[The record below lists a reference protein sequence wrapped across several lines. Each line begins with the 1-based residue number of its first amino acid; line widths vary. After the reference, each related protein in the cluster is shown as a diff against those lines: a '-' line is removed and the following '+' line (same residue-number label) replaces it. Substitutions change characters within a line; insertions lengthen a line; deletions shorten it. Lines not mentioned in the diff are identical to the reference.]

1 MDEEEVVHVFFFFL
15 HCKKTI
21 IMYNEED
28 FIKIGEMCMISTQN
42 VSLRYGDRALFENVS
57 IQFTEGNCY
66 GIIGANGAGKSTFLK
81 ILSGEIE
88 PNKGEVIIPEGQRL
102 SVLKQDHFAY
112 DDQDVLRTVMM
123 GNKRLYDIMVRK
135 EELYSKEDFNDED
148 GLELADLEGEFM
160 EMDGW
165 NAETD
170 AEILLNGLGVT
181 SEYHHLLMK
190 ELGDQ
195 QKVKVLLAQALFGN
209 PDVLLLDEP
218 TNHLDLKSITW
229 LENFLLNF
237 PNTVIVVSHDR
248 HFLNK
253 VCTHIADIDYSKIQL
268 YVGNYD
274 FWYEYSQMMLK
285 QAKEINKKAEAK
297 KKELE
302 EFIARFSANASK
314 AKQATSR
321 KKLLDNLE
329 MVEIKPSMRRY
340 PFIGFTPDREVGN
353 IVLNVEDLSYE
364 QNGEMIL
371 NHVSFSISPK
381 DKVAFVSD
389 NELAVTSF
397 FKIIMGEITDYQGSF
412 QWGITTSRSYFP
424 KDNNDYFDHCELSLV
439 DWLRQFTDGDVY
451 EQDLRGWLG
460 RVLFSGE
467 EALKKAN
474 VLSGGEKVRCMLAKM
489 MMENSNVLVL
499 DEPTNHLDLES
510 IQAVNEGLM
519 RFKENILFASH
530 DHQFVQTIANRII
543 EFNENGCLDR
553 LSTFD
558 EYLEYKEKME
568 A

>member
-1 MDEEEVVHVFFFFL
+1 
-15 HCKKTI
+15 
-21 IMYNEED
+21 
-28 FIKIGEMCMISTQN
+28 MIATQN
-42 VSLRYGDRALFENVS
+42 VSLRYGDRALYENVS
-57 IQFTEGNCY
+57 IKFTEGNCY

-81 ILSGEIE
+81 ILAGEIE
-88 PNKGEVIIPEGQRL
+88 PNKGEVVITPGQRL

-112 DDQDVLRTVMM
+112 DDQEVLKTVLM
-123 GNKRLYDIMVRK
+123 GNKRLYEIMLRK
-135 EELYSKEDFNDED
+135 EELYSKADFNDED
-148 GLELADLEGEFM
+148 GIELAELEGEFM

-170 AEILLNGLGVT
+170 AEILLNGLQIT

-209 PDVLLLDEP
+209 PDILLLDEP
-218 TNHLDLKSITW
+218 TNHLDLKSVTW

-274 FWYEYSQMMLK
+274 FWYEYSQMMIK

-329 MVEIKPSMRRY
+329 MVDIKPSLRRY
-340 PFIGFTPDREVGN
+340 PFIGFTPEREVGN
-353 IVLNVEDLSYE
+353 IVLTVEDLGYK
-364 QNGEMIL
+364 QNGEQIFD
-371 NHVSFSISPK
+371 HVSFSLSPK

-389 NELAVTSF
+389 HELAITSF
-397 FKIIMGEITDYQGSF
+397 FKIIMGEITDYTGSF
-412 QWGITTSRSYFP
+412 QWGVTTSKSYFP
-424 KDNNDYFDHCELSLV
+424 KDNNEYFDDCDLSLV
-439 DWLRQFTDGDVY
+439 EWLRQYAGEDAY

-489 MMENSNVLVL
+489 MMANANVLVL

-510 IQAVNEGLM
+510 IQALNEGLI
-519 RFKENILFASH
+519 RFKENVLFASH

-543 EFNENGCLDR
+543 ELKEDGCIDR
-553 LSTFD
+553 LSTYD

-568 A
+568 G

>member
-1 MDEEEVVHVFFFFL
+1 
-15 HCKKTI
+15 
-21 IMYNEED
+21 
-28 FIKIGEMCMISTQN
+28 MIATQN

-57 IQFTEGNCY
+57 IKFTEGNCY

-81 ILSGEIE
+81 ILAGEIE
-88 PNKGEVIIPEGQRL
+88 PNKGEVVITPGQRL

-112 DDQDVLRTVMM
+112 DDQEVLKTVLM
-123 GNKRLYDIMVRK
+123 GNKRLYEIMLRK
-135 EELYSKEDFNDED
+135 EELYSKADFNDED
-148 GLELADLEGEFM
+148 GIELAELEGEFM

-170 AEILLNGLGVT
+170 AEILLNGLQIT

-195 QKVKVLLAQALFGN
+195 QKVKVLLSQALFGN
-209 PDVLLLDEP
+209 PDILLLDEP
-218 TNHLDLKSITW
+218 TNHLDLKSVTW

-274 FWYEYSQMMLK
+274 FWYEYSQMMIK

-329 MVEIKPSMRRY
+329 MVDIKPSLRRY
-340 PFIGFTPDREVGN
+340 PFIGFTPEREVGN
-353 IVLNVEDLSYE
+353 IVLTVEDLGYK
-364 QNGEMIL
+364 QNGEQIFD
-371 NHVSFSISPK
+371 HVSFSLSPK

-389 NELAVTSF
+389 HELAITSF
-397 FKIIMGEITDYQGSF
+397 FKIIMGEITDYTGSF
-412 QWGITTSRSYFP
+412 QWGVTTSKSYFP
-424 KDNNDYFDHCELSLV
+424 KDNNEYFDDCDLSLV
-439 DWLRQFTDGDVY
+439 EWLRQYAGEDAY

-489 MMENSNVLVL
+489 MMANANVLVL

-510 IQAVNEGLM
+510 IQALNEGLI
-519 RFKENILFASH
+519 RFKENVLFASH

-543 EFNENGCLDR
+543 ELKEDGCIDR
-553 LSTFD
+553 LSTYD

-568 A
+568 G

>member
-1 MDEEEVVHVFFFFL
+1 
-15 HCKKTI
+15 
-21 IMYNEED
+21 MYNKVDYER
-28 FIKIGEMCMISTQN
+28 GEITMISTQN
-42 VSLRYGDRALFENVS
+42 VTLRYGDRALFENVS

-88 PNKGEVIIPEGQRL
+88 PNKGEVVITPGQRL

-112 DDQDVLRTVMM
+112 DELDVLKTVMM
-123 GNKRLYDIMVRK
+123 GNKRLFEIMQRK
-135 EELYSKEDFNDED
+135 EELYSKPDFNDDD
-148 GLELADLEGEFM
+148 GIELGELEGEFM

-165 NAETD
+165 NAESD

-181 SEYHHLLMK
+181 TEFHHVLMK

-209 PDVLLLDEP
+209 PDILLLDEP
-218 TNHLDLKSITW
+218 TNHLDMKSINW

-253 VCTHIADIDYSKIQL
+253 VCTHIADIDFSKIQL

-285 QAKEINKKAEAK
+285 QAKDINKKAEAK

-329 MVEIKPSMRRY
+329 MVDIKPSLRRY

-364 QNGEMIL
+364 VNGDKIL

-397 FKIIMGEITDYQGSF
+397 FKIITGEIENYEGTF
-412 QWGITTSRSYFP
+412 QWGVTTSQSYFP
-424 KDNNDYFDHCELSLV
+424 KDNNEYFDNSDLTLV
-439 DWLRQFTDGDVY
+439 DWLRQYAVGDVY
-451 EQDLRGWLG
+451 DQDLRGWLG

-489 MMENSNVLVL
+489 MMANCNVLIL

-510 IQAVNEGLM
+510 IQALNEGLM
-519 RFKENILFASH
+519 RFKENILFSSH
-530 DHQFVQTIANRII
+530 DHQFVQTIATRVI
-543 EFNENGCLDR
+543 EFNQEGCLDR
-553 LSTFD
+553 LSSFD
-558 EYLEYKEKME
+558 EYLEFKEQITR
-568 A
+568 

>member
-1 MDEEEVVHVFFFFL
+1 
-15 HCKKTI
+15 
-21 IMYNEED
+21 
-28 FIKIGEMCMISTQN
+28 MIATQN

-88 PNKGEVIIPEGQRL
+88 PNKGEVVITPGQRL

-112 DDQDVLRTVMM
+112 DDQEVLKTVLM
-123 GNKRLYDIMVRK
+123 GNKRLYEIMLRK
-135 EELYSKEDFNDED
+135 EELYSKADFNDED
-148 GLELADLEGEFM
+148 GIELAELEGEFM

-181 SEYHHLLMK
+181 GEYHHLLMK

-209 PDVLLLDEP
+209 PDILLLDEP
-218 TNHLDLKSITW
+218 TNHLDLKSVTW

-268 YVGNYD
+268 YIGNYD

-329 MVEIKPSMRRY
+329 MVDIKPSLRRY
-340 PFIGFTPDREVGN
+340 PFIGFIPDREVGN
-353 IVLNVEDLSYE
+353 IVLTVEDLGYS
-364 QNGEMIL
+364 QNGEQIFD
-371 NHVSFSISPK
+371 HVSFSISPK

-389 NELAVTSF
+389 HELAVTTF
-397 FKIIMGEITDYQGSF
+397 FKIIMGEITDYTGTF
-412 QWGITTSRSYFP
+412 QWGVTTSQSYFP
-424 KDNNDYFDHCELSLV
+424 KDNNEFFDDCDLTLV
-439 DWLRQFTDGDVY
+439 DWLRQYAGDDAY
-451 EQDLRGWLG
+451 EQDLRSWLG

-489 MMENSNVLVL
+489 MMANANVLVL

-510 IQAVNEGLM
+510 IQALNEGLI
-519 RFKENILFASH
+519 RFKENVLFASH

-543 EFNENGCLDR
+543 ELTPQGCIDR
-553 LSTFD
+553 LSTYD
-558 EYLEYKEKME
+558 EYLEYKETLE
-568 A
+568 N

>member
-1 MDEEEVVHVFFFFL
+1 MRWTV
-15 HCKKTI
+15 KK
-21 IMYNEED
+21 
-28 FIKIGEMCMISTQN
+28 GEMYMISTQN
-42 VSLRYGDRALFENVS
+42 VSLQYGDRALFENVS

-112 DDQDVLRTVMM
+112 DDQDVLKTVMM
-123 GNKRLYDIMVRK
+123 GNKRLFEIMQRK
-135 EELYSKEDFNDED
+135 EELYSKADFNDED
-148 GLELADLEGEFM
+148 GLELADLEGEFL

-170 AEILLNGLGVT
+170 AEILLNGLGV
-181 SEYHHLLMK
+181 SGEFHHVLMK

-218 TNHLDLKSITW
+218 TNHLDLKSINW

-237 PNTVIVVSHDR
+237 QNTVIVVSHDR

-253 VCTHIADIDYSKIQL
+253 VCTHIADIDFSKIQL

-274 FWYEYSQMMLK
+274 FWYEYSQMMLR

-329 MVEIKPSMRRY
+329 MVDIKPSMRRY
-340 PFIGFTPDREVGN
+340 PFIGFAPEREVGN
-353 IVLNVEDLSYE
+353 IVLNVEGLSYE
-364 QNGEMIL
+364 LNGEKIL
-371 NHVSFSISPK
+371 NNVSFSLSPK

-397 FKIIMGEITDYQGSF
+397 FKIITGEITDYEGTF
-412 QWGITTSRSYFP
+412 QWGVTTSQSYFP
-424 KDNNDYFDHCELSLV
+424 KDNNEYFDNCELTLV
-439 DWLRQFTDGDVY
+439 DWLRQYAVGEVY
-451 EQDLRGWLG
+451 DQDLRGWLG

-489 MMENSNVLVL
+489 MMANSNVLIF

-510 IQAVNEGLM
+510 IQAVNEGLI
-519 RFKENILFASH
+519 RFKENILFSSH
-530 DHQFVQTIANRII
+530 DHQFVQTIATRVI
-543 EFNENGCLDR
+543 EFNENGCIDR

>member
-1 MDEEEVVHVFFFFL
+1 
-15 HCKKTI
+15 
-21 IMYNEED
+21 
-28 FIKIGEMCMISTQN
+28 MISTQN
-42 VSLRYGDRALFENVS
+42 VSLQYADRVLFENVS

-88 PNKGEVIIPEGQRL
+88 PNKGDVVITAGQRM
-102 SVLKQDHFAY
+102 SVLKQDHFAF
-112 DDQDVLRTVMM
+112 DDQDVLKTVMM
-123 GNKRLYDIMVRK
+123 GNKRLYEIMERK
-135 EELYSKEDFNDED
+135 EVLYAKADFNDED
-148 GLELADLEGEFM
+148 GLELADLEGEFL

-181 SEYHHLLMK
+181 TEFHHSLMK

-195 QKVKVLLAQALFGN
+195 QKIKVLLAQALFGN
-209 PDVLLLDEP
+209 PDILLLDEP
-218 TNHLDLKSITW
+218 TNHLDIKSITW

-253 VCTHIADIDYSKIQL
+253 VCTHIADIDFSKVQL

-274 FWYEYSQMMLK
+274 FWYEYSQMLLQ
-285 QAKEINKKAEAK
+285 QAKDINKKAEAK

-329 MVEIKPSMRRY
+329 VADIRPSLRRY

-353 IVLNVEDLSYE
+353 IVLNVEGLTYE
-364 QNGEMIL
+364 VNGEKIL
-371 NHVSFSISPK
+371 NNVSFSIMPN
-381 DKVAFVSD
+381 DKTVFLSD

-397 FKIIMGEITDYQGSF
+397 FKIIMGEITDFEGTF
-412 QWGITTSRSYFP
+412 QWGVTTSRSYFP
-424 KDNNDYFDHCELSLV
+424 KDNNEYFESELTLV
-439 DWLRQFTDGDVY
+439 EWLRQYAAEDAY

-489 MMENSNVLVL
+489 MMASSNVIVL

-510 IQAVNEGLM
+510 IQALNEGLM
-519 RFKENILFASH
+519 RFKENIFFASH
-530 DHQFVQTIANRII
+530 DHQFVQTVATRVI
-543 EFNENGCLDR
+543 EFNDNGCLDR
-553 LSTFD
+553 VGTYD
-558 EYLEYKEKME
+558 EYLEYKEKTE
-568 A
+568 GK

>member
-1 MDEEEVVHVFFFFL
+1 MDL
-15 HCKKTI
+15 SKRRIDK
-21 IMYNEED
+21 
-28 FIKIGEMCMISTQN
+28 MIATQN

-88 PNKGEVIIPEGQRL
+88 PNKGEVVITPGQRL

-112 DDQDVLRTVMM
+112 DDQEVLKTVLM
-123 GNKRLYDIMVRK
+123 GNKRLYEIMLRK
-135 EELYSKEDFNDED
+135 EELYSKADFNDED
-148 GLELADLEGEFM
+148 GIELAELEGEFM

-181 SEYHHLLMK
+181 GEYHHLLMK

-209 PDVLLLDEP
+209 PDILLLDEP
-218 TNHLDLKSITW
+218 TNHLDLKSVTW

-268 YVGNYD
+268 YIGNYD

-329 MVEIKPSMRRY
+329 MVDIKPSLRRY

-353 IVLNVEDLSYE
+353 IVLTVEDLGYS
-364 QNGEMIL
+364 QNGEQIFD
-371 NHVSFSISPK
+371 HVSFSISPK

-389 NELAVTSF
+389 HELAVTTF
-397 FKIIMGEITDYQGSF
+397 FKIIMGEITDYTGTF
-412 QWGITTSRSYFP
+412 QWGVTTSQSYFP
-424 KDNNDYFDHCELSLV
+424 KDNNEFFDDCDLTLV
-439 DWLRQFTDGDVY
+439 DWLRQYAGEDAY

-489 MMENSNVLVL
+489 MMANANVLVL

-510 IQAVNEGLM
+510 IQALNEGLI
-519 RFKENILFASH
+519 RFKENVLFASH

-543 EFNENGCLDR
+543 ELTPQGCIDR
-553 LSTFD
+553 LSTYD
-558 EYLEYKEKME
+558 EYLEYKETLE
-568 A
+568 N